1 MLRGW
6 YGLYLGDK
14 VIFNSVGTKVE
25 GVVVR
30 LSLSNKNK
38 CWILDD
44 NGKSHEAACEWCKR
58 IPPEDSLF
66 IFRPVS
72 GVMYTVL
79 YYEEGNCVKVNT
91 YTGDEVTEKI
101 MRVIKYLGQDISKI
115 DIYVRDTS
123 SNENSLY
130 QSLDQSDFIQ
140 FTDSQ

>member
-1 MLRGW
+1 MNRGW

-14 VIFNSVGTKVE
+14 VIFNSAGTKIE
-25 GVVVR
+25 GVVVK

-44 NGKSHEAACEWCKR
+44 NGKSHEAVCEWCKR
-58 IPPEDSLF
+58 IPPEDGLF
-66 IFRPVS
+66 KFRPLS

-79 YYEEGNCVKVNT
+79 YFEDGNYVKVNT

-101 MRVIKYLGQDISKI
+101 MRVIKYLGQDISMI

-130 QSLDQSDFIQ
+130 QSLEQSDFIQ